1 MDTYPQSILQKL
13 ASIVGSA
20 HLLTDQQAMSGYA
33 IDWRGRYHGRPLAI
47 ALPKSQEEVAALVAC
62 CYEHHIP
69 IVPQGGNTSTCG
81 GATPDETGQ
90 MLVLCMKRMN
100 RILSVDPVSDTMT
113 VEAGVTLES
122 AQRAAK
128 QHQRLLP
135 LALASSG
142 SCQIGGNLSTNAGGT
157 TTLRYGTMRN
167 LVLGIEAVLPG
178 GICFNEK
185 GALRKNTTGLD
196 LKQLLIG
203 AEGTL
208 GIITCATLKLCY
220 LPLSYATAMI
230 GMATIEEAI
239 GCLASLKNQFGDYI
253 STCEIMSR
261 SCLTLVKTYQL
272 DHAIPLDANWLLL
285 IELTHHTVQPLSE
298 ELTQWLSTQRL
309 TESIVA
315 CSTREQHRL
324 WQWRKNIPEAE
335 RQAGNLIKH
344 DIALPISNIPVFLAS
359 CQQALQQALPTL
371 SYIVFGHL
379 GDGSLHFNVSD
390 KKNLAPYEETIN
402 RIVYE
407 WVEVYQGTIAA
418 EHGIGQLK
426 VLWLER
432 YKNPVALALMRQ
444 IKKLLDPE
452 GLMNPHC
459 LYATP
464 KSLPSI
470 K

>member
-185 GALRKNTTGLD
+185 GALRKIRRG
-196 LKQLLIG
+196 
-203 AEGTL
+203 
-208 GIITCATLKLCY
+208 
-220 LPLSYATAMI
+220 
-230 GMATIEEAI
+230 
-239 GCLASLKNQFGDYI
+239 
-253 STCEIMSR
+253 
-261 SCLTLVKTYQL
+261 
-272 DHAIPLDANWLLL
+272 
-285 IELTHHTVQPLSE
+285 
-298 ELTQWLSTQRL
+298 
-309 TESIVA
+309 
-315 CSTREQHRL
+315 
-324 WQWRKNIPEAE
+324 
-335 RQAGNLIKH
+335 
-344 DIALPISNIPVFLAS
+344 
-359 CQQALQQALPTL
+359 
-371 SYIVFGHL
+371 
-379 GDGSLHFNVSD
+379 
-390 KKNLAPYEETIN
+390 
-402 RIVYE
+402 
-407 WVEVYQGTIAA
+407 
-418 EHGIGQLK
+418 
-426 VLWLER
+426 
-432 YKNPVALALMRQ
+432 
-444 IKKLLDPE
+444 
-452 GLMNPHC
+452 
-459 LYATP
+459 
-464 KSLPSI
+464 
-470 K
+470 

>member
-1 MDTYPQSILQKL
+1 MDTYPQSVLQKL
-13 ASIVGSA
+13 MSIVGSA
-20 HLLTDQQAMSGYA
+20 HLLTDPQEMSCYA
-33 IDWRGRYHGRPLAI
+33 IDWRGRYHGRPLAV
-47 ALPKSQEEVAALVAC
+47 ALPKRQEEVAALVAC
-62 CYEHHIP
+62 CYKHHIP

-90 MLVLCMKRMN
+90 MLVLSTKRMN
-100 RILSVDPVSDTMT
+100 RILNIDPVSDTIT

-122 AQRAAK
+122 AQRVAK

-142 SCQIGGNLSTNAGGT
+142 SCHIGGNLSTNAGGT
-157 TTLRYGTMRN
+157 ATLRYGTMRN
-167 LVLGIEAVLPG
+167 LVLGIEAVLPSG
-178 GICFNEK
+178 VCFNDK
-185 GALRKNTTGLD
+185 CALRKNTTGLD

-208 GIITCATLKLCY
+208 GIITGATLKLFS

-230 GMATIEEAI
+230 GVATIEKAI
-239 GCLASLKNQFGDYI
+239 DCLASLKNQFGDYI

-261 SCLTLVKTYQL
+261 SCLNLVKTYQL
-272 DHAIPLDANWLLL
+272 DHAVPLDANWLLL
-285 IELTHHTVQPLSE
+285 VELTHHTIQPLSE
-298 ELTQWLSTQRL
+298 ELAQWLSTEYL

-324 WQWRKNIPEAE
+324 WQWRKHIPEAE
-335 RQAGNLIKH
+335 RKAGNIIKH
-344 DIALPISNIPVFLAS
+344 DIALPILNIPAFLAS
-359 CQQALQQALPTL
+359 CQQALQRTLPTL
-371 SYIVFGHL
+371 ATIVFGHL

-390 KKNLAPYEETIN
+390 TKNLAPYEDTIN

-426 VLWLER
+426 VWWLER
-432 YKNPVALALMRQ
+432 YKHPVALTWMRQ

-459 LYATP
+459 LYATQ
-464 KSLPSI
+464 KGAATI